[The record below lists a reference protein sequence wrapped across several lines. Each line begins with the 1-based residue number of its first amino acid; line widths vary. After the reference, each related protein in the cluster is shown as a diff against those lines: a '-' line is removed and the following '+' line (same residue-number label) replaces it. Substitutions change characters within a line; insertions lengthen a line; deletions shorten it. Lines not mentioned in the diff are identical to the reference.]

1 MGLRSFGGSQR
12 DPVPDLASLAG
23 HSSSSACSLCS
34 PLTASLTHSHSPTP
48 ASLYKGPMIPPGC
61 PGGSDSKE
69 SACKA
74 GDADSVPG
82 WERSPGEE
90 SGNPLQC
97 SCLENSKDRGAWRA
111 AVHGVTQSWTR
122 LRKHTHKHWAHLI
135 ITDNLLISRSSTH
148 LQ

>member
-1 MGLRSFGGSQR
+1 MLFWGLSVLQATRVPQLAASALRSL
-12 DPVPDLASLAG
+12 PV
-23 HSSSSACSLCS
+23 
-34 PLTASLTHSHSPTP
+34 SLTLPLPPPSIRT
-48 ASLYKGPMIPPGC
+48 LMIPLGC

-74 GDADSVPG
+74 GDAGSIPG
-82 WERSPGEE
+82 WERSPGEG

-97 SCLENSKDRGAWRA
+97 SCLENSKDRRARRA

-122 LRKHTHKHWAHLI
+122 LSKHTHKHWAHLI